1 MDQDLKRRTVR
12 VQAVNITVNALLAA
26 FKLAAGLTARS
37 SAMVSSAIEN
47 ASDIFKDVMVFFSLR
62 MSSKESDRD
71 HPYGHERIESL
82 TAVLLAVV
90 LALVGAGIGLNS
102 IRLLA
107 SGVGG
112 GLEPPGGLALAA
124 KSVGSRK
131 RIRQYMGESAGA
143 GIRVKELMFRYVRRG
158 ALAVR
163 SDALMA
169 TAWDHRS
176 DVLSSAGSFVGILG
190 ARLGLPI
197 LDPLAG
203 LIICLFI
210 FRAAWDIFNS
220 AMGKLVDRS
229 CDPQTEADIR
239 RAVLSEEGVLALD
252 EMRTRLFGPRIYV
265 DIAIACDGDLTLT
278 QSHDIA
284 ERVHERV
291 ERDFPDVKH
300 CMVHV
305 NPYLPPDVS

>member
-124 KSVGSRK
+124 AVVSIV
-131 RIRQYMGESAGA
+131 
-143 GIRVKELMFRYVRRG
+143 VKELMFRYVRRG
-158 ALAVR
+158 ALAVQ

>member
-82 TAVLLAVV
+82 TVLLAVV

-124 KSVGSRK
+124 AVVSIV
-131 RIRQYMGESAGA
+131 
-143 GIRVKELMFRYVRRG
+143 VKELMFRYVRRG

-305 NPYLPPDVS
+305 NPYKTRKR